1 MHYTFAGAET
11 FARLTDDIRKAVSE
25 GFDPRMLAGAPFL
38 DEYALIPQ
46 PAAGLTGIV
55 TGHPR
60 IADGHRC
67 ISTQVFHIDTE
78 RGVARTLNRW
88 YRLGRPHGSERN

>member
-1 MHYTFAGAET
+1 MHYTFVGADT
-11 FARLTDDIRKAVSE
+11 LARLTDDIRKAASE
-25 GFDPRMLAGAPFL
+25 EFDPGLLAGAPFL
-38 DEYALIPQ
+38 DEYALVPQ

-60 IADGHRC
+60 IADGRRC
-67 ISTQVFHIDTE
+67 FSTQVFHINAE
-78 RGVARTLNRW
+78 QGVARTLNRW

>member
-1 MHYTFAGAET
+1 MNYTFAGAET
-11 FARLTDDIRKAVSE
+11 LARLTDDIRKAVSK
-25 GFDPRMLAGAPFL
+25 GFDPEMLAGAPFL
-38 DEYALIPQ
+38 DEFALVPQ

-67 ISTQVFHIDTE
+67 FSTLVFHIDTE
-78 RGVARTLNRW
+78 QGVARTLNRW

>member
-1 MHYTFAGAET
+1 MYYTFADAHT
-11 FARLTDDIRKAVSE
+11 LARLADDIRKAISD
-25 GFDPRMLAGAPFL
+25 GFDPDMLAGAAFL
-38 DEYALIPQ
+38 DEYALVPQ

-67 ISTQVFHIDTE
+67 FSTQVFHIDTAQ
-78 RGVARTLNRW
+78 GMVRTLNRW